1 MTDLQAQLEKQASLY
16 DNGEELTSDGILEG
30 TGWRFFDC
38 QINLVKKTRH
48 LHEFESDSETA
59 RKAMMIGLNML
70 AAPYIDDETAANLSE
85 TLQAAQAGG
94 E

>member
-1 MTDLQAQLEKQASLY
+1 MNELTNELENLASLY
-16 DNGEELTSDGILEG
+16 ENGEELTSDGILEG
-30 TGWRFFDC
+30 TGWRFFES
-38 QINLVKKTRH
+38 QTNLVKKTRH

-59 RKAMMIGLNML
+59 RKAMMIGLFVL
-70 AAPYIDDETAANLSE
+70 ASPFVDDETAENLSE